1 MSSPIER
8 LLTKPIALIRREES
22 GTEDE
27 WVAEV
32 AEHFAGTIV
41 LAEDL
46 TAVEVPSGG

>member
-1 MSSPIER
+1 MANRYTWGRADQLKAS
-8 LLTKPIALIRREES
+8 A
-22 GTEDE
+22 E

-46 TAVEVPSGG
+46 TAVEVPPTG